1 VVLAIVATPSNA
13 HGVGASKSHVS
24 ASVVDVPVKVIATAD
39 GNVGYRVY
47 GQGPPLVL
55 IMGYAGS
62 MEVWDPHFID
72 ELAGQ
77 FRVVTFDNAGIG
89 RSAALRSLSIDTM
102 ADQTSALITAL
113 HLGSPDVLGWSMGSM
128 IAQALAIRHPQQ
140 VHRLILCATYPGTG
154 TAVQPSQKDIAAL
167 TGNDPAAAQADL
179 FPANQEI
186 AAAAFSGSLAGY
198 SASASTAAS
207 VIANQASAILAWF
220 DGRVKTGHEA
230 ARINVPTLV
239 ADGADDRIDA
249 AANDREVAGQIPGSR
264 LVLLTDAG
272 HGFLFQEGT
281 SFTFLVRTFLL
292 GVPPPV
298 SMLTLRERYL
308 VGLKKVTSVGTV
320 WLSELKALS
329 KRSTLRDVARI
340 DLSMADAV
348 GAFDDNLLTW
358 GSNGP
363 LSSTVRTYVNAEE
376 AGVSDVLA
384 IGGQSAPPIT
394 NLSKSSA
401 RQSVVI
407 EKLENKF
414 RRDLGLAPI
423 VATTTTTST
432 TFPFKT

>member
-1 VVLAIVATPSNA
+1 
-13 HGVGASKSHVS
+13 VS
-24 ASVVDVPVKVIATAD
+24 I
-39 GNVGYRVY
+39 
-47 GQGPPLVL
+47 
-55 IMGYAGS
+55 
-62 MEVWDPHFID
+62 
-72 ELAGQ
+72 
-77 FRVVTFDNAGIG
+77 
-89 RSAALRSLSIDTM
+89 
-102 ADQTSALITAL
+102 
-113 HLGSPDVLGWSMGSM
+113 
-128 IAQALAIRHPQQ
+128 
-140 VHRLILCATYPGTG
+140 
-154 TAVQPSQKDIAAL
+154 
-167 TGNDPAAAQADL
+167 
-179 FPANQEI
+179 
-186 AAAAFSGSLAGY
+186 
-198 SASASTAAS
+198 
-207 VIANQASAILAWF
+207 
-220 DGRVKTGHEA
+220 
-230 ARINVPTLV
+230 
-239 ADGADDRIDA
+239 
-249 AANDREVAGQIPGSR
+249 
-264 LVLLTDAG
+264 
-272 HGFLFQEGT
+272 
-281 SFTFLVRTFLL
+281 
-292 GVPPPV
+292 
-298 SMLTLRERYL
+298 LTLRERYL

-363 LSSTVRTYVNAEE
+363 LSSTVRAYVNAEE